1 MPLDALPVH
10 YLFTLTL
17 DAENSRHSWIPGGP
31 QGSRVTANIV
41 GGKFDGPQLRGTI
54 VAPAGDWVTLRANG
68 SLQID
73 VRVTLVT
80 DDGASILMQY
90 KGIGTPD
97 ADGHRELRTAP
108 QFETG
113 DDRYS
118 WLNDVQAVGIG
129 KLDGTTVS
137 YDLYQLV

>member
-1 MPLDALPVH
+1 MGRSCEGP
-10 YLFTLTL
+10 
-17 DAENSRHSWIPGGP
+17 SWR
-31 QGSRVTANIV
+31 QRATGSR
-41 GGKFDGPQLRGTI
+41 FERD
-54 VAPAGDWVTLRANG
+54 G

-113 DDRYS
+113 DDRSS

-129 KLDGTTVS
+129 KLDGTARCR